1 MAAYP
6 IDHTPAATPIDPARR
21 VPPTRRVRRAGGLE
35 QAEQA
40 EQLDPVEALAA
51 LMDEPGDIGSN
62 GLADQLLDYVRPRP
76 RHPEALT
83 QPRIIPL
90 LGAAADLLRN
100 AASQEDSI
108 VALGGTALE
117 QELRQHRML
126 AERRASLLEG

>member
-6 IDHTPAATPIDPARR
+6 IDRSPAATPIDPARR
-21 VPPTRRVRRAGGLE
+21 VPPTRRVHRTDDLE
-35 QAEQA
+35 HAEQA
-40 EQLDPVEALAA
+40 ESLDPIESLVALA
-51 LMDEPGDIGSN
+51 DQQGDIGSN
-62 GLADQLLDYVRPRP
+62 GLADELLDYVRPRP
-76 RHPEALT
+76 LHPEALT

-100 AASQEDSI
+100 AASQEDTI